1 MFWKCFLHKIKQAI
15 PFAKSKRTDITEAE
29 IPVTPHLDVLPV
41 MTPEDRFMERLNMT
55 KLVIDVVIF
64 NVLLWTA
71 AVVIRFVINNLPEI
85 TDLIWTVWQESL

>member
-29 IPVTPHLDVLPV
+29 IPITPHLDALPV
-41 MTPEDRFMERLNMT
+41 MTPEDRFMERLNMA

-64 NVLLWTA
+64 NVFLWTA
-71 AVVIRFVINNLPEI
+71 AVVIRGIPIAKDTKPADYPRVLFV
-85 TDLIWTVWQESL
+85 